1 MDPWMPYII
10 PPDSQRKLKSKCK
23 GEPSKKKFR
32 ITIAMHL
39 LTPCTKYAKGVI
51 GSYKSKKHSSH
62 FVILIFLTFK
72 LIEKAKYIHMIKIRR
87 HLNVVGKTQ
96 NQEFLEI
103 KVV

>member
-1 MDPWMPYII
+1 MNRIEKHLYYPVIDVYI
-10 PPDSQRKLKSKCK
+10 
-23 GEPSKKKFR
+23 PSKKKFR

-72 LIEKAKYIHMIKIRR
+72 LIEKAKYVEEKS
-87 HLNVVGKTQ
+87 
-96 NQEFLEI
+96 
-103 KVV
+103 